1 MNGWVIAHKVKLKK
15 EQKLFYIIKKGFLRK
30 KSEQIKEK
38 ECFSKHR
45 TVMAHIF
52 YLSQNNSTSIHFTLI
67 VFQAIRLES
76 YLAYIGI
83 HAETKSLSKLKL
95 RSLQSAQCSPYCA
108 VQHRLQAVGG

>member
-67 VFQAIRLES
+67 VFQAIRLKS

-83 HAETKSLSKLKL
+83 HAKT
-95 RSLQSAQCSPYCA
+95 PTA
-108 VQHRLQAVGG
+108 VILGTFLANSS